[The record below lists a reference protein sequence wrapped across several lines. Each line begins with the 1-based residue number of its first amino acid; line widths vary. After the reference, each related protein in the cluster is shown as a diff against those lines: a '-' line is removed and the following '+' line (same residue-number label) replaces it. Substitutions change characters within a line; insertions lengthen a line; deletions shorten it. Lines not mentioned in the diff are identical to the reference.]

1 MMSSGANSGVSPA
14 ANPTAPAPGPVGRL
28 LRQWRGLRG
37 LSQLDL
43 ALDANTSARHL
54 SFVETGRARPSREM
68 VQRFAEALD
77 MPLRERNALLV
88 AAGFAALYRET
99 PLDDDVMALAR
110 RALEFILKAHE
121 PFPALVM
128 SRTWDLVAA
137 NQAAGRLMAWLG
149 AGNVPGNTPPNV
161 LRLLLHPD
169 GLRPYIADWEAA
181 AASLIARVRRED
193 EPSGDETMAKL
204 LDEVLRYPGV
214 PRKWRAPDFDAEV
227 LPLLPLTFEKD
238 GVRSSWFTTI
248 ATFGTPQDVTLQ
260 ELRIESFFPAD
271 EETEAAARALA
282 DAN

>member
-1 MMSSGANSGVSPA
+1 MTRPA
-14 ANPTAPAPGPVGRL
+14 ANPAPAPSPVGSIM
-28 LRQWRGLRG
+28 RQWRGLRG

-43 ALDANTSARHL
+43 AHDANTSARHL

-68 VQRFAEALD
+68 VQRIAEALD

-88 AAGFAALYRET
+88 AAGFAAVYRER
-99 PLDDDVMALAR
+99 PLDDDAMVQAR
-110 RALEFILKAHE
+110 RALELILKSHE

-149 AGNVPGNTPPNV
+149 AGNAPVGTPPNV

-169 GLRPYIADWEAA
+169 GLRPFIVDWETA
-181 AASLIARVRRED
+181 AASLISRARRED
-193 EPSGDETMAKL
+193 GPARDEAMASL
-204 LDEVLRYPGV
+204 LDEVLGYPGV
-214 PRKWRAPDFDAEV
+214 PRKWSAPDFDAEV
-227 LPLLPLTFEKD
+227 PPLLPLTFEKD

-248 ATFGTPQDVTLQ
+248 ATFGTPQDITLQ

-271 EETEAAARALA
+271 EETETAARALA
-282 DAN
+282 AQD

>member
-1 MMSSGANSGVSPA
+1 MSDPATNPA
-14 ANPTAPAPGPVGRL
+14 ATSPVGGIL
-28 LRQWRGLRG
+28 KQWRGLRG

-43 ALDANTSARHL
+43 AHDANTSARHL

-77 MPLRERNALLV
+77 MPLRERNALLT
-88 AAGFAALYRET
+88 AAGFAAVYRER
-99 PLDDDVMALAR
+99 PLDDDAMAQAR
-110 RALEFILKAHE
+110 HALELILKSHE

-128 SRTWDLVAA
+128 SRTWDLLVA

-149 AGNVPGNTPPNV
+149 AGNAPAGTPPNV

-169 GLRPYIADWEAA
+169 GLRPFIVDWETA
-181 AASLIARVRRED
+181 AASLISRARRED
-193 EPSGDETMAKL
+193 GPARDEAMASL
-204 LDEVLRYPGV
+204 LDEVLGYPGV

-227 LPLLPLTFEKD
+227 PPLLPLTFEKD

-248 ATFGTPQDVTLQ
+248 ATFGTPQDITLQ

-282 DAN
+282 DQD

>member
-1 MMSSGANSGVSPA
+1 MASPA
-14 ANPTAPAPGPVGRL
+14 ANPAPAPNPAATSPVGSI

-43 ALDANTSARHL
+43 AHDANTSARHL
-54 SFVETGRARPSREM
+54 SFVETGRTRPSREM

-77 MPLRERNALLV
+77 MPLRERNALLT
-88 AAGFAALYRET
+88 AAGFAAVYRER
-99 PLDDDVMALAR
+99 PLDDDALAQAR
-110 RALEFILKAHE
+110 RALELILKSHE

-128 SRTWDLVAA
+128 SRTWDLLVA

-149 AGNVPGNTPPNV
+149 AGNAPAGTPPNV

-169 GLRPYIADWEAA
+169 GLRPFIVDWETA
-181 AASLIARVRRED
+181 AASLISRARRED
-193 EPSGDETMAKL
+193 GPARDEAMANL
-204 LDEVLRYPGV
+204 LDEVLQYPGV

-248 ATFGTPQDVTLQ
+248 ATFGTPQDITLQ

-271 EETEAAARALA
+271 EETEAAARAQTEQ
-282 DAN
+282 D

>member
-1 MMSSGANSGVSPA
+1 MVN
-14 ANPTAPAPGPVGRL
+14 TAPAPNPAATSPVGGIL
-28 LRQWRGLRG
+28 KQWRGLRG
-37 LSQLDL
+37 LSQLEL
-43 ALDANTSARHL
+43 AHDANTSARHL

-77 MPLRERNALLV
+77 MPLRERNALLL
-88 AAGFAALYRET
+88 AAGFAAVYRER
-99 PLDDDVMALAR
+99 PLDDDAMAQAR

-128 SRTWDLVAA
+128 SRTWDLLAA

-149 AGNVPGNTPPNV
+149 AGNAPVGTPPNV

-169 GLRPYIADWEAA
+169 GLRPYIADWESA
-181 AASLIARVRRED
+181 AASLIARARRED
-193 EPSGDETMAKL
+193 GPAGDETMARL
-204 LDEVLRYPGV
+204 LDEVLQYPGI

-248 ATFGTPQDVTLQ
+248 ATFGTPQDITLQ

-271 EETEAAARALA
+271 EETEAAARAQA
-282 DAN
+282 EQD

>member
-1 MMSSGANSGVSPA
+1 MASSG
-14 ANPTAPAPGPVGRL
+14 TIPAPGPNPAAPSPVGSI

-37 LSQLDL
+37 LSQLEL
-43 ALDANTSARHL
+43 AHDANTSARHL

-77 MPLRERNALLV
+77 MPLRERNALLL
-88 AAGFAALYRET
+88 AAGFAAVYRER
-99 PLDDDVMALAR
+99 PLDDDAMVQAR

-128 SRTWDLVAA
+128 SRTWDLLAA

-149 AGNVPGNTPPNV
+149 AGNAPVGTPPNV

-169 GLRPYIADWEAA
+169 GLRPYIADWESA
-181 AASLIARVRRED
+181 AASLIARARRED
-193 EPSGDETMAKL
+193 GPAGDETMARL
-204 LDEVLRYPGV
+204 LDEVLQYPGI

-248 ATFGTPQDVTLQ
+248 ATFGTPQDITLQ

-271 EETEAAARALA
+271 EETEAAARAQA
-282 DAN
+282 EQD

>member
-1 MMSSGANSGVSPA
+1 MVNTARAPNPA
-14 ANPTAPAPGPVGRL
+14 ATSPVGGIL
-28 LRQWRGLRG
+28 KQWRGLRG
-37 LSQLDL
+37 LSQLEL
-43 ALDANTSARHL
+43 AHDANTSARHL

-77 MPLRERNALLV
+77 MPLRERNALLL
-88 AAGFAALYRET
+88 AAGFAAVYRER
-99 PLDDDVMALAR
+99 PLDDDAMVQAR

-128 SRTWDLVAA
+128 SRTWDLLAA

-149 AGNVPGNTPPNV
+149 AGNAPVGTPPNV

-169 GLRPYIADWEAA
+169 GLRPYIADWESA
-181 AASLIARVRRED
+181 AASLIARARRED
-193 EPSGDETMAKL
+193 GPAGDETMARL
-204 LDEVLRYPGV
+204 LDEVLQYPGI

-248 ATFGTPQDVTLQ
+248 ATFGTPQDITLQ

-271 EETEAAARALA
+271 EETEAAARAQA
-282 DAN
+282 EQD

>member
-1 MMSSGANSGVSPA
+1 MVNTAQAPNPA
-14 ANPTAPAPGPVGRL
+14 ATSPVGGIL
-28 LRQWRGLRG
+28 KQWRGLRG
-37 LSQLDL
+37 LSQLEL
-43 ALDANTSARHL
+43 AHDANTSARHL

-77 MPLRERNALLV
+77 MPLRERNALLL
-88 AAGFAALYRET
+88 AAGFAAVYRER
-99 PLDDDVMALAR
+99 PLDDDAMVQAR

-128 SRTWDLVAA
+128 SRTWDLLAA

-149 AGNVPGNTPPNV
+149 AGNAPVGTPPNV

-169 GLRPYIADWEAA
+169 GLRPYIADWESA
-181 AASLIARVRRED
+181 AASLIARARRED
-193 EPSGDETMAKL
+193 GPAGDETMARL
-204 LDEVLRYPGV
+204 LDEVLQYPGI

-248 ATFGTPQDVTLQ
+248 ATFGTPQDITLQ

-271 EETEAAARALA
+271 EETEAAARAQA
-282 DAN
+282 EQD